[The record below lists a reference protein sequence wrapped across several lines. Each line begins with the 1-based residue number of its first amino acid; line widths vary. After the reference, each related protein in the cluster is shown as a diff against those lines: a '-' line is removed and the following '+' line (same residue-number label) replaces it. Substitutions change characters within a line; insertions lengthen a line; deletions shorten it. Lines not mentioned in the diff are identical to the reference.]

1 MAKVTRRGFLS
12 SAGAVTGA
20 VALGAATAGPRLV
33 SAAAE
38 AAAPTHPLP
47 DEPVV
52 AYVRNPKGGDVRL
65 MVGHHEITVQD
76 PVLVQRIVAA
86 TR

>member
-20 VALGAATAGPRLV
+20 VAFGAATAGPTLM
-33 SAAAE
+33 AAASQ
-38 AAAPTHPLP
+38 AASPVALT

-52 AYVRNPKGGDVRL
+52 AYVRNPKAGDVRL
-65 MVGHHEITVQD
+65 MVGHREIAVKD
-76 PVLVQRIVAA
+76 KALVQRIVAA

>member
-20 VALGAATAGPRLV
+20 VALGAATAGPTLI
-33 SAAAE
+33 AAATDV
-38 AAAPTHPLP
+38 AAPTAALP

-52 AYVRNPKGGDVRL
+52 AYVRNPKAGELRL
-65 MVGHHEITVQD
+65 MVGHREVAVKD
-76 PVLVQRIVAA
+76 RALVQRIVAA
-86 TR
+86 AR

>member
-20 VALGAATAGPRLV
+20 VALGAATAGPRLI

-38 AAAPTHPLP
+38 AAAPGHELP
-47 DEPVV
+47 EEPVV
-52 AYVRNPKGGDVRL
+52 AYVRNPKAGDVRL
-65 MVGHHEITVQD
+65 MVGHREVSVQD
-76 PVLVQRIVAA
+76 PALVQRILSAA
-86 TR
+86 S